1 MKNASELVVHL
12 LLDAAGDTV
21 EVEYHPASID
31 SMPHTTWMIRAVG
44 TDPTQY
50 LAKGTA
56 HTREDAQR
64 QVDEKVRLLGV
75 RVINVIDQTR
85 QQGGQRQ

>member
-1 MKNASELVVHL
+1 MNKTSELVVHL

-31 SMPHTTWMIRAVG
+31 SMPHTTWLLRAVG

-50 LAKGTA
+50 LAKGVG
-56 HTREDAQR
+56 HSREDAQR
-64 QVDEKVRLLGV
+64 QVEEKVRLLGV
-75 RVINVIDQTR
+75 RVSNVIDNTQ
-85 QQGGQRQ
+85 QRQ